1 MPDARIADLATLPTN
16 LACQAVPARRAHHG
30 VRGAWPNFH
39 RENGVAYGLHNGTL
53 MKRSAL
59 VLGST
64 IALLF
69 FGATLAT
76 EREAAACGGCVVPP
90 NQTSSDIT
98 DERMLLSVSPQQTT
112 LYDQIRYA
120 GNPESFAWVL
130 PIQGTV
136 DVGLSADVLFASIDA
151 LTQTTINPPAVVCP
165 GPPAECLNDSRF
177 SASESAGSAPNAGG
191 VDVLKQENV
200 GPYATVQI
208 RSTDPNALTAW
219 LVENGFQIKPEE
231 KPIIEEYV
239 KEGYDFLALKL
250 KPNEG
255 VNSMRPV
262 RVSTQGASLS
272 LPLRMAAVGTGAK
285 VGITIWVV
293 AEGRYEPK
301 NFPFFR
307 IEDSE
312 LTWDF
317 SRGASNYTDLRTQ
330 KEAQF
335 AGRGWE
341 LQSSLSVSPQT
352 IKTTIENGGSNGGF
366 GPQGG
371 AATNDYLPIEPDG
384 QNPGKTAEE
393 VRAED
398 IADLFV
404 GMKSTNVR
412 VTRIRSDVA
421 KTAMNVDFYLQA
433 SSDQSEISNVRNLT
447 KYTNLQCPVYNNCSV
462 DGFAPSP
469 EEAASRTAA
478 NSNSNAG
485 SCRTSTSSQ
494 KHPMDF
500 GFAALLGGLGLVLT
514 RAVRRRRA

>member
-1 MPDARIADLATLPTN
+1 MARGMHSDF
-16 LACQAVPARRAHHG
+16 V
-30 VRGAWPNFH
+30 
-39 RENGVAYGLHNGTL
+39 
-53 MKRSAL
+53 MKRSVLLLAL
-59 VLGST
+59 GVG
-64 IALLF
+64 LLS
-69 FGATLAT
+69 FGGVVAT
-76 EREAAACGGCVVPP
+76 ERDAEACGGCVVPP
-90 NQTSSDIT
+90 NQTASDIT

-136 DVGLSADVLFASIDA
+136 DVGLSADVLFASVDA

-165 GPPAECLNDSRF
+165 GPPAECLNDSF
-177 SASESAGSAPNAGG
+177 SASAGSRSDSAPNGG
-191 VDVLKQENV
+191 VDVLKAENV

-262 RVSTQGASLS
+262 RVTTQGASLS

-307 IEDSE
+307 IDDNE

-317 SRGASNYTDLRTQ
+317 SRGASNYTELRSQ

-341 LQSSLSVSPQT
+341 LQSSLTLAQQIIRSR
-352 IKTTIENGGSNGGF
+352 IESGGSFGGGGF
-366 GPQGG
+366 GSAP
-371 AATNDYLPIEPDG
+371 APATSDYLPIEPDG
-384 QNPGKTAEE
+384 QNPGKTAEQ
-393 VRAED
+393 VREED
-398 IADLFV
+398 IADLFA
-404 GMKSTNVR
+404 GMQGASVR

-433 SSDQSEISNVRNLT
+433 SADQSEISNIRNVT
-447 KYTNLQCPVYNNCSV
+447 KYTNLQCPVYNNCAV
-462 DGFAPSP
+462 DGFAPTP
-469 EEAASRTAA
+469 EEASARTAA
-478 NSNSNAG
+478 NSNSSESFACKTARSTMGRDVGLAG
-485 SCRTSTSSQ
+485 
-494 KHPMDF
+494 
-500 GFAALLGGLGLVLT
+500 ALGGLGLI
-514 RAVRRRRA
+514 AAFRRRRRSA

>member
-1 MPDARIADLATLPTN
+1 MVAGSAKTRIPASGGMARTMHSAPGMRSFHFLVGLAVG
-16 LACQAVPARRAHHG
+16 LACVAG
-30 VRGAWPNFH
+30 M
-39 RENGVAYGLHNGTL
+39 ENKA
-53 MKRSAL
+53 S
-59 VLGST
+59 
-64 IALLF
+64 
-69 FGATLAT
+69 
-76 EREAAACGGCVVPP
+76 ACGGCVVPP
-90 NQTSSDIT
+90 NQTASDIT

-136 DVGLSADVLFASIDA
+136 DVGLSADVLFASVDA
-151 LTQTTINPPAVVCP
+151 LTQTTINPPAVACP
-165 GPPAECLNDSRF
+165 GPPAECLNDARF
-177 SASESAGSAPNAGG
+177 GASAGSQGEAAPNGG

-208 RSTDPNALTAW
+208 RSTDPNALTTW
-219 LVENGFQIKPEE
+219 LVENGFQIKADE
-231 KPIIEEYV
+231 KPIIEQYV

-255 VNSMRPV
+255 VGSMRPV

-317 SRGASNYTDLRTQ
+317 SKSSSNYSDLRAQ

-341 LQSSLSVSPQT
+341 LQSSITLPQQT
-352 IKTTIENGGSNGGF
+352 IRTRIESGGSAFNGF
-366 GPQGG
+366 GAPQP
-371 AATNDYLPIEPDG
+371 AVDDYLAIEPDG
-384 QNPGKTAEE
+384 QDPGKTAEQ
-393 VRAED
+393 VREED
-398 IADLFV
+398 IADLFA
-404 GMKSTNVR
+404 GMKGTSVR

-433 SSDQSEISNVRNLT
+433 SADQSEISNVRNLT

-462 DGFAPSP
+462 DGFAPTP
-469 EEAASRTAA
+469 EEAAARTAA
-478 NSNSNAG
+478 N
-485 SCRTSTSSQ
+485 TSSSSSSC
-494 KHPMDF
+494 KTSPSHTGRDV
-500 GFAALLGGLGLVLT
+500 GLASLLGGLGVV
-514 RAVRRRRA
+514 AAFRRRRVKE

>member
-1 MPDARIADLATLPTN
+1 MVGASVNASVSHSRESEARVARTMHRGLGMKRIHALLGMIVG
-16 LACQAVPARRAHHG
+16 LAC
-30 VRGAWPNFH
+30 
-39 RENGVAYGLHNGTL
+39 VAGFE
-53 MKRSAL
+53 S
-59 VLGST
+59 
-64 IALLF
+64 
-69 FGATLAT
+69 
-76 EREAAACGGCVVPP
+76 EASACGGCVVPP
-90 NQTSSDIT
+90 NQTASDIT
-98 DERMLLSVSPQQTT
+98 DERMLLAVSPQQTT

-136 DVGLSADVLFASIDA
+136 DVGLSADVLFASIDG
-151 LTQTTINPPAVVCP
+151 LTQTTINPPVVACP
-165 GPPAECLNDSRF
+165 GPPAECLNDARF
-177 SASESAGSAPNAGG
+177 SAAGSAGEASPNGG

-208 RSTDPNALTAW
+208 RSTDPNALTTW

-231 KPIIEEYV
+231 KPIIEQYV

-307 IEDSE
+307 IEDNE

-317 SRGASNYTDLRTQ
+317 AQGSSNYSDLRTQ

-335 AGRGWE
+335 GGRGWE
-341 LQSSLSVSPQT
+341 LQSSLTLAQQIIRT
-352 IKTTIENGGSNGGF
+352 RIESGGSAF
-366 GPQGG
+366 GQFGG
-371 AATNDYLPIEPDG
+371 ATPAPAVNDYLAIEPDG
-384 QNPGKTAEE
+384 QNPGKTAEQ
-393 VRAED
+393 VREED
-398 IADLFV
+398 IADLFA
-404 GMKSTNVR
+404 GMKGASVR

-433 SSDQSEISNVRNLT
+433 SADQSEISNIRNVT

-462 DGFAPSP
+462 DGFAPTP
-469 EEAASRTAA
+469 EEAAARTAA
-478 NSNSNAG
+478 NSNSSESFA
-485 SCRTSTSSQ
+485 CKTSPSHTSRDVGLAS
-494 KHPMDF
+494 
-500 GFAALLGGLGLVLT
+500 ALGGLGLVV
-514 RAVRRRRA
+514 AFRRRRRSTS